1 MNSGHLKINVKHSS
15 CPSKGV
21 TDLEQLSP
29 ICELFM
35 FFIFVRKIQ
44 EV

>member
-1 MNSGHLKINVKHSS
+1 MNSGHLKIYVRHSS
-15 CPSKGV
+15 SPSKGV

-35 FFIFVRKIQ
+35 FFIFERKIL